1 MVMKTYAERRE
12 VKQVKNEA
20 TREYLNT
27 LEQIA
32 LDVQDFKADLIKDTD
47 RLINSVK
54 DEIRKAKEQYRNREK
69 TLKVRVL
76 EGLKEKREGN

>member
-1 MVMKTYAERRE
+1 MKTYAEKRE
-12 VKQVKNEA
+12 FKQVKNEA

-54 DEIRKAKEQYRNREK
+54 DEIRKAKEQYKNREK